1 MALVDFIPVDG
12 QKRIAQAIT
21 EAEKR
26 TSGEIC
32 VHITPH
38 CRFSPIWKAKRKF
51 NKLHLYKTLRRNAVL
66 IFIAYKSQK
75 FAIIGDT
82 GINDA
87 VPKGF
92 WDQEKETLAASLA
105 NGRQVD
111 GLCEI
116 IARIG
121 ESLSTYFPADRED
134 LNEISNEITYED

>member
-1 MALVDFIPVDG
+1 MQCTELRNGVLFYMAVADR
-12 QKRIAQAIT
+12 Q
-21 EAEKR
+21 
-26 TSGEIC
+26 
-32 VHITPH
+32 
-38 CRFSPIWKAKRKF
+38 
-51 NKLHLYKTLRRNAVL
+51 
-66 IFIAYKSQK
+66 